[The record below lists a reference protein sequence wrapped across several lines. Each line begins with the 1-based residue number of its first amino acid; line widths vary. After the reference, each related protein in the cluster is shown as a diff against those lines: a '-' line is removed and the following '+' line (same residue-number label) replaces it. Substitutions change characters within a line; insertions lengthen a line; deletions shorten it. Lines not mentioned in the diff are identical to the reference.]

1 MRLLKNGEFFEDAW
15 LKLEDGEAVPRGVDI
30 IVSSERLQAEFGSLM
45 LHDGRLGVTLANS
58 RRVDHIADYL
68 EALDAVVLEF
78 PSFTDGRAYSQ
89 ARQLRGPLR
98 FSGDLRAT
106 GNVLPDQLAFMR
118 QCGFDTFEVNG
129 RFDLDVWQ
137 RAVTAMTLTYQSGYV
152 PDRGFAP
159 ADVWSAR
166 GGYADD
172 TLRSDFEEIWIV
184 QRS

>member
-1 MRLLKNGEFFEDAW
+1 MRLLKNGDFFEDNW
-15 LKLEDGEAVPRGVDI
+15 LSLGNDEPAPQDADI
-30 IVSSERLQAEFGSLM
+30 LVSAERLREEFGTLM
-45 LHDGRLGVTLANS
+45 LHNGRLGVVVANDRS
-58 RRVDHIADYL
+58 VDDIADYL
-68 EALDAVVLEF
+68 EALDTVVLEF

-89 ARQLRGPLR
+89 ARKLRGSLNYR
-98 FSGDLRAT
+98 GDLRAT

-129 RFDLDVWQ
+129 RFGLDVWQ

-166 GGYADD
+166 AGTTDD
-172 TLRSDFEEIWIV
+172 TLRSDFEEV
-184 QRS
+184 RTA